1 MYEGMH
7 DRPSRGHRPGPALDP
22 VRGAMRWLNQRSMAE
37 KTGLGACAG
46 ILVRSAIAVWRSHQW
61 HHTARDK
68 CGIQALILLYYI
80 IEDHDVL
87 FILSEAC
94 HLAGLGILI
103 YKLQQKRS
111 AAGESS
117 WCTDVSGLTINRQ
130 LDRLQI
136 FQKRP

>member
-1 MYEGMH
+1 M
-7 DRPSRGHRPGPALDP
+7 
-22 VRGAMRWLNQRSMAE
+22 
-37 KTGLGACAG
+37 
-46 ILVRSAIAVWRSHQW
+46 RSAIAVWRSHQW

-130 LDRLQI
+130 LDRL
-136 FQKRP
+136 